1 MKLGFISLN
10 LPGHINPMSALA
22 RHLQARGHEVVFL
35 YSSHANGLPCVPGND
50 RDPVNESRPE
60 VSRLQGEGALAFAVG
75 LILERSEAMLRSMPS
90 MIEATGVDALIIDPI
105 QFYVELA
112 AIKLGVPYIHA
123 AVALHLDYSG
133 YTPFPLCGDPYETT
147 PEALARN
154 RQGVAK
160 FTKML
165 FNEGVR
171 AYAKEAGL
179 DVNWEDGGSTI
190 SKLAWLTQTPREF
203 DFPTAH
209 WPAEFHHTGPY
220 HDGKGREP
228 MDFPWDRLTGE
239 PLIYSSMGTIL
250 NGNAEVFRTI
260 AAGVAKHKDVQLVL
274 SIGDQ
279 LEPEQIGR
287 VPKNA
292 IIVKRAPQLELLK
305 LASVCITHSGLNTVL
320 ESLTQGVPQVAVPV
334 TFEQPGIAA
343 RIAYH
348 QTGVVTSLEKLTP
361 GHLSKLLREVMEDPM
376 YQANARRIQRAIA
389 NADGLTTACD
399 VIEQCLVNAGQLF

>member
-209 WPAEFHHTGPY
+209 WPAEFHYTGPY

>member
-165 FNEGVR
+165 FNEGVH
-171 AYAKEAGL
+171 AYAKE
-179 DVNWEDGGSTI
+179 
-190 SKLAWLTQTPREF
+190 
-203 DFPTAH
+203 
-209 WPAEFHHTGPY
+209 
-220 HDGKGREP
+220 
-228 MDFPWDRLTGE
+228 
-239 PLIYSSMGTIL
+239 
-250 NGNAEVFRTI
+250 
-260 AAGVAKHKDVQLVL
+260 
-274 SIGDQ
+274 
-279 LEPEQIGR
+279 
-287 VPKNA
+287 
-292 IIVKRAPQLELLK
+292 
-305 LASVCITHSGLNTVL
+305 
-320 ESLTQGVPQVAVPV
+320 
-334 TFEQPGIAA
+334 
-343 RIAYH
+343 
-348 QTGVVTSLEKLTP
+348 
-361 GHLSKLLREVMEDPM
+361 
-376 YQANARRIQRAIA
+376 
-389 NADGLTTACD
+389 
-399 VIEQCLVNAGQLF
+399 

>member
-90 MIEATGVDALIIDPI
+90 MIEAPGVDALIIDPI

-165 FNEGVR
+165 LNEGVH

-209 WPAEFHHTGPY
+209 WPAEFHYTGPY